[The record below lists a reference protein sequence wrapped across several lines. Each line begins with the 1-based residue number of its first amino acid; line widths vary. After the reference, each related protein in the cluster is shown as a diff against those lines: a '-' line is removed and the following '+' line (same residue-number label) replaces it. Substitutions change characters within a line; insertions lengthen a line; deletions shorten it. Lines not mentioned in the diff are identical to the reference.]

1 MSASPANLN
10 VQNANNNISDLCQ
23 NDHFDQI
30 YFYLTNL
37 NDFWSNKINLNN
49 ILNFIKK
56 VKFHVMAAFNKIK
69 WDKL

>member
-1 MSASPANLN
+1 MSASPANIN
-10 VQNANNNISDLCQ
+10 VQNTNNYISDLCQ

-37 NDFWSNKINLNN
+37 NDFWSNKIKHAQ
-49 ILNFIKK
+49 FHKK
-56 VKFHVMAAFNKIK
+56 VTFHLMAAFNKIK